1 MKTKV
6 IGAITDVSHISWQQL
21 MEISIRK
28 MLADEKT
35 VGRLD
40 PDHIRDTPCRV
51 VKAYEEYMSGVKQDP
66 KLILKTTF
74 PSDGSHG
81 MVVVESIMVNS
92 LCQHHL
98 VPFIGEAWFG
108 YIPGKK
114 LVGLSK
120 IARLVDCFA
129 HRPQIQEDLC
139 KEIVEAFD
147 EIIQPIGCGIVMRAS
162 HMCMSIRGV
171 KKHGAKTRTIRLA
184 GTFLHNPS
192 VKQEFLEAIR

>member
-1 MKTKV
+1 MSIVTP
-6 IGAITDVSHISWQQL
+6 IEDFPWQFL
-21 MEISIRK
+21 METAISK
-28 MLADEKT
+28 MLADENSAGT
-35 VGRLD
+35 LD
-40 PDHIRDTPCRV
+40 PAHIKDTPKRV
-51 VKAYEEYMSGVKQDP
+51 VKAYEEYMSGVKSNP
-66 KLILKTTF
+66 KDILKTTF

-81 MVVVESIMVNS
+81 MVVVESIKINS

-98 VPFIGEAWFG
+98 VPFIGKAWFG

-120 IARLVDCFA
+120 IARLIDCFS

-139 KEIVEAFD
+139 KQIVEAFD

>member
-1 MKTKV
+1 MIPKAPKLEDCRWQEVMKV
-6 IGAITDVSHISWQQL
+6 AIK
-21 MEISIRK
+21 K

-35 VGRLD
+35 VGLLD
-40 PDHIRDTPCRV
+40 AAHIQDTPARV
-51 VKAYEEYMSGVKQDP
+51 VKAYEEYMSGVKERPED
-66 KLILKTTF
+66 ILKTTF

-81 MVVVESIMVNS
+81 MVVIEDIQINS

-98 VPFIGEAWFG
+98 VPFIGKAWFG
-108 YIPGKK
+108 YIPRKK

-120 IARLVDCFA
+120 IPRLVDCFA

-139 KEIVEAFD
+139 KQIVESFTQIVD
-147 EIIQPIGCGIVMRAS
+147 PMGCGIIMRS
-162 HMCMSIRGV
+162 KHLCMSIRGV
-171 KKHGAKTRTIRLA
+171 KKHNAKTRTIELA